1 MVDMGDIRDDMHTF
15 VLLEVEEVVK
25 KRKPSRANEV
35 GVICMALPAIINNPF
50 ALIVSKQKIA
60 NNFAWELNISSL
72 PQDPLYLSRRVRRW
86 LFACSLEYLDLCVVG
101 VAERLQQLSK

>member
-1 MVDMGDIRDDMHTF
+1 
-15 VLLEVEEVVK
+15 
-25 KRKPSRANEV
+25 
-35 GVICMALPAIINNPF
+35 MALPAIINNPF
-50 ALIVSKQKIA
+50 ALIVSKQKIV

-101 VAERLQQLSK
+101 VAERLQQLSKYCLKRIFFFLRLAHHHPKVLVIAQLVTVCHTRYTR